1 MKSNAADA
9 TLRKNSLPKPTR
21 VVDAKE
27 VKGAARECAKQ
38 QVGEQW
44 PNFTDNELARKAKQ

>member
-1 MKSNAADA
+1 MKKA
-9 TLRKNSLPKPTR
+9 TRKPPTPTKVVGAKP
-21 VVDAKE
+21 

-44 PNFTDNELARKAKQ
+44 PNFTDNELARKGKEK